1 MKSIE
6 SIIPIKS
13 IKTTKTR
20 KVNKAVGKSLNLCSL
35 SSLLG
40 FIFWLFSVVYIL
52 RKQRQKWKMKN
63 LCFKFIFINAKIS
76 FSFCLIFKIISSIFV
91 LPSTQKTQK

>member
-35 SSLLG
+35 SSL
-40 FIFWLFSVVYIL
+40 
-52 RKQRQKWKMKN
+52 
-63 LCFKFIFINAKIS
+63 
-76 FSFCLIFKIISSIFV
+76 
-91 LPSTQKTQK
+91 